1 MVEQLIH
8 FDIIKRYSGFS
19 LECEA
24 SFGPGIT
31 AVFGPSG
38 SGKTTLLNC
47 LAGLVSPDEGTIE
60 FMGETVYSSADRK
73 RVAPEKRRF
82 GYVFQDS
89 ALFPHMNVWENIRY
103 GYKLTPSHKRR
114 TEPEELVELL
124 QLSDLLDR
132 SVGGL
137 SGGERQRVALARAL
151 ATSPNLL
158 LLDEPLGSLDAA
170 FRGLI
175 IRYLKR
181 IWRDLR
187 TSMVY
192 VTHSM
197 SEVMALGE
205 SMLVLSGGKAV
216 AQGRPSQVLV
226 RHGLGTLAEYATL
239 ENLLEAEVVT
249 RSEGNGT
256 AEIKLGHVRLTTVD
270 TRSEPGEVVTVSI
283 RASDIILA
291 LGVPTKISAQNII
304 QGTVEE
310 THTLVAR
317 VLVYVDVGS
326 RLVVEITPQ
335 ALGDLGLRPGLKVF
349 LIIKST
355 SILVLD
361 SLGSA

>member
-8 FDIIKRYSGFS
+8 FDIVKRYPGFS
-19 LECEA
+19 LECKA

-31 AVFGPSG
+31 AIFGPSG

-47 LAGLVSPDEGTIE
+47 LAGLVSPDEGSIE
-60 FMGETVYSSADRK
+60 FMGETVYSSAERL

-89 ALFPHMNVWENIRY
+89 ALFPHLNVWENIRY
-103 GYKLTPSHKRR
+103 GYKLTPSHERS
-114 TEPEELVELL
+114 TEPEQLVELL
-124 QLSDLLDR
+124 QLSHLLDR
-132 SVGGL
+132 GVGDL

-158 LLDEPLGSLDAA
+158 LLDEPLGSLDIT

-175 IRYLKR
+175 IRYLKQL
-181 IWRDLR
+181 WRELR
-187 TSMVY
+187 TPMVY

-226 RHGLGTLAEYATL
+226 HHGLDTLAEYATL

-249 RSEGNGT
+249 RSEGT
-256 AEIKLGHVRLTTVD
+256 RAAELKLGHVRLTTVE
-270 TRSEPGEVVTVSI
+270 TQSEPGTVVTVSI
-283 RASDIILA
+283 RANDIILA
-291 LGVPTKISAQNII
+291 LEVPTKISAQNILK
-304 QGTVEE
+304 GTVEE
-310 THTLVAR
+310 THSLGAR

-335 ALGDLGLRPGLKVF
+335 ALGDLGLLPGLDVF